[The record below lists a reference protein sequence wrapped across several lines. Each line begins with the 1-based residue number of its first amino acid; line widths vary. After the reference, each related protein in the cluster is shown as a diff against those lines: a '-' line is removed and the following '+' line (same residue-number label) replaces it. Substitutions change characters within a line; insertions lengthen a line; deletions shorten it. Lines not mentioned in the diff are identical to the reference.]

1 MTALPR
7 QLRFRS
13 CISSIFLFG
22 CALIFASIAAAQ
34 DARAQTTTICK
45 KTIPSPDTSGT
56 WFTFTGANSFPAGP
70 SSFGSLYTNPFKLQD
85 TNCQTFNIASHDK
98 FNKFTETVPPGW
110 VLVNISCVYT
120 KSVVQIIGSTSG
132 PNSTFEPGDD
142 TVTIDQIEPNVT
154 CTFVNRRVKVV
165 TGSLTVRKFVK
176 PDPNG
181 IGGTLNFP
189 VTLTCTNPVGTYTVT
204 VQGNANS
211 ALNNLPA
218 GTKCTVSETLPAL
231 PPGCSWLPPQY
242 SPQPITIAA
251 GSNTETIVN
260 GYKCVKLGSLKVEKI
275 VKPDPKGIGNT
286 LSFPIKLT
294 CVNPVGTYS
303 VTVQGNAGGG
313 LGNLPVGSK
322 CTVSETL
329 PALPPGCA
337 WLPPQ
342 YSPQP
347 VTIGNGSNV
356 ETVINGY
363 KCKKPIQPADSKT

>member
-1 MTALPR
+1 MTASPR
-7 QLRFRS
+7 QLRLRK
-13 CISSIFLFG
+13 CISGIFGFG
-22 CALIFASIAAAQ
+22 CALAFATIVAPQPAQ
-34 DARAQTTTICK
+34 AQWTTKICK
-45 KTIPSPDTSGT
+45 TTSPSSIVPFQFNHSNSFGAQPSFVLQNGQCKTINL
-56 WFTFTGANSFPAGP
+56 TGV
-70 SSFGSLYTNPFKLQD
+70 
-85 TNCQTFNIASHDK
+85 DK
-98 FNKFTETVPPGW
+98 YNKFTEIVPPGW
-110 VLVNISCVYT
+110 ALVNISCVYT
-120 KSVVQIIGSTSG
+120 TSVVNIGPVAG
-132 PNSTFEPGDD
+132 FQPGDD
-142 TVTIDQIEPNVT
+142 TVTIDQNEPHVT
-154 CTFVNRRVKVV
+154 CTFLNKRIKVV
-165 TGSLTVRKFVK
+165 SASLTVRKFVK

-181 IGGTLNFP
+181 IGGTLHFP

-211 ALNNLPA
+211 VLNNLPV
-218 GTKCTVSETLPAL
+218 GTKCTVSETMPAL

-242 SPQPITIAA
+242 SPQPITIGP

-275 VKPDPKGIGNT
+275 VKPDPKSIGST
-286 LSFPIKLT
+286 MSFPIKLT
-294 CVNPVGTYS
+294 CVNPVGTYT

-342 YSPQP
+342 YSSQP

-363 KCKKPIQPADSKT
+363 KCKKPTQPADPTSRS